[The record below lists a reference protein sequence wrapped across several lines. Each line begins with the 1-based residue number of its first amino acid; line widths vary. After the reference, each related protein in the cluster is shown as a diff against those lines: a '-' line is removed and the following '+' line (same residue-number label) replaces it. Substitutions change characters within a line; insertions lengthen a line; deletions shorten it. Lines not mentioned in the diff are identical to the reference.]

1 MSKAF
6 FFTLHRIIAYDSKF
20 QYILDMLKKLSDY
33 EKELLKMVE
42 AGKPLTA
49 EQLLSVRTH
58 IGFFQHERLVHELVM
73 ILFALLTVGG
83 ILFVVVMPEIPVM
96 LLDVLFFTLLVPY
109 VKHYY
114 GLENGVQRLYDVYE
128 RLEKL

>member
-1 MSKAF
+1 
-6 FFTLHRIIAYDSKF
+6 
-20 QYILDMLKKLSDY
+20 MLKKLNDY
-33 EKELLKMVE
+33 EKELLEKAAQGV
-42 AGKPLTA
+42 PLTA
-49 EQLLSVRTH
+49 EELLSVRTH

-83 ILFVVVMPEIPVM
+83 ILFLIVVPDVAVIV
-96 LLDVLFFTLLVPY
+96 LDVLFFVLLVPY

-114 GLENGVQRLYDVYE
+114 GLENGVQRLYDAYE

>member
-1 MSKAF
+1 
-6 FFTLHRIIAYDSKF
+6 
-20 QYILDMLKKLSDY
+20 MLKKLKDY
-33 EKELLKMVE
+33 ENELLEMV
-42 AGKPLTA
+42 AQGVPLSA

-83 ILFVVVMPEIPVM
+83 ILFLIVVPDVSVVV
-96 LLDVLFFTLLVPY
+96 LDALFFMLLVPY

-114 GLENGVQRLYDVYE
+114 GLENGVQRLYDAYE
-128 RLEKL
+128 KLEKLK

>member
-1 MSKAF
+1 
-6 FFTLHRIIAYDSKF
+6 
-20 QYILDMLKKLSDY
+20 MLKKISDY
-33 EKELLKMVE
+33 ELELWDMVDL
-42 AGKPLTA
+42 GQPVTA

-96 LLDVLFFTLLVPY
+96 LLDVLFFALLVPY

-128 RLEKL
+128 RLEKLK

>member
-1 MSKAF
+1 
-6 FFTLHRIIAYDSKF
+6 
-20 QYILDMLKKLSDY
+20 MLKKLSDY
-33 EKELLKMVE
+33 ENELLKMVE
-42 AGKPLTA
+42 AGAPLTA

-58 IGFFQHERLVHELVM
+58 IGFFQHERLVHEFVM

-83 ILFVVVMPEIPVM
+83 FLFLMIVPEIPV
-96 LLDVLFFTLLVPY
+96 LALDVLFFALLVPY